1 MFKVQDWF
9 DRAQKEHF
17 ALGAFNV
24 DNFDVLKAVVEKA
37 FELKS
42 PVIVEASPGEEKS
55 LGLRN
60 LVAIVNNYKS
70 EYQIPIFLNLDHADD
85 EETINN
91 SLELGFDLV
100 HFDGSKL
107 PLEENTAIAKRITAL
122 AKSKNVLVEG
132 EIDRFPGESKP
143 FSVLTTNDQQPTTSN
158 QYTDPQAAQEFVT
171 QTGVDILAVFVGN
184 KHGTYADQSEHLDL
198 EKLQEL
204 KKALPDTFF
213 SLHGGSGIPDE
224 EVKQAISSGIVK
236 VNINT
241 QLRVA
246 FRETLENT
254 LKGNPEEYTWYRLT
268 PAAIESVKEV
278 VENKIRLFGNA
289 EKT

>member
-1 MFKVQDWF
+1 MDKVKSWF
-9 DRAQKEHF
+9 ERAQKEHF

-37 FELKS
+37 VELKS

-55 LGLRN
+55 LGLRD
-60 LVAIVNNYKS
+60 LAAVVNNQKR

-107 PLEENTAIAKRITAL
+107 PLEENIAIAKRISAL
-122 AKSKNVLVEG
+122 AESKDILVEG

-143 FSVLTTNDQQPTTSN
+143 FSVPVAEVNN
-158 QYTDPQAAQEFVT
+158 HYTDPQAAQKFVA

-241 QLRVA
+241 ELRVA
-246 FRETLENT
+246 FRGTLENT
-254 LKGNPEEYTWYRLT
+254 MKGNPEEYTWYRLT
-268 PAAIESVKEV
+268 PAAIEAVKKV
-278 VENKIRLFGNA
+278 VENKIKLFGSVD
-289 EKT
+289 KI